1 MSFTYL
7 WLVGLVALLCTL
19 PWIVKWL
26 QRRTGLG
33 QGRAGDG
40 VQLVSALALGPQQR
54 VMTVEVGPADARVR
68 LVLGVT
74 AQHITCLHSH
84 PVRPVPDPLD
94 NPDTV
99 PAMTFSQE
107 LQGQKLG

>member
-1 MSFTYL
+1 MSYTYL
-7 WLVGLVALLCTL
+7 WLVALVALLCTL
-19 PWIVKWL
+19 PWVVKWL

-33 QGRAGDG
+33 PKRAGDG

-54 VMTVEVGPADARVR
+54 VMTVEVGPADARVQ

-74 AQHITCLHSH
+74 AQHITCLYSQ
-84 PVRPVPDPLD
+84 PVRAVPETVDS
-94 NPDTV
+94 PDTV

>member
-1 MSFTYL
+1 M
-7 WLVGLVALLCTL
+7 
-19 PWIVKWL
+19 
-26 QRRTGLG
+26 
-33 QGRAGDG
+33 G

-54 VMTVEVGPADARVR
+54 VMTVEVGPAEARVQ

-74 AQHITCLHSH
+74 AQHITCLYSH
-84 PVRPVPDPLD
+84 PVPTVADPLD
-94 NPDTV
+94 NVDTV